1 MRVKRLEIQGFKSFK
16 DKTVIHFDKGI
27 TGIVGPNGCG
37 KSNIVDAFFWVMGEQ
52 SYKHMRGTG
61 SEDLIFNG
69 SSRYSP
75 LGLAEA
81 TMVLETD
88 AVDVDPASGAT
99 TQDIPLHLRSKE
111 IAVTR
116 RVYRSGEGEYF
127 INGSPARLKDI
138 QELFMDT
145 GVGAKGYSVIEQGQ
159 IGKIVN
165 AKPEERRLL
174 IEEAAGI
181 AKYKARKKESL
192 RKMEATQSNLSRLQD
207 VVQEIERNL
216 GSLERQAQKA
226 RQYNKLRS
234 ELTEKELTW
243 GRRKARVIQQ
253 KLTELHGSKNTLDEE
268 LTILRSELQTVENSI

>member
-16 DKTVIHFDKGI
+16 DKTIIHFDHTI

-37 KSNIVDAFFWVMGEQ
+37 KSNIVDVLFWVMGEQ
-52 SYKHMRGTG
+52 SYKHMRGSG

-69 SSRYSP
+69 SSKYQP
-75 LGLAEA
+75 LGMAEA
-81 TMVLETD
+81 TLVMETGVVD
-88 AVDVDPASGAT
+88 AENTGAGAT
-99 TQDIPLHLRSKE
+99 ASELPVHLKHKE
-111 IAVTR
+111 VSVTR
-116 RVYRSGEGEYF
+116 RVYRGGEGEYF
-127 INGSPARLKDI
+127 INGVPARLKDI

-165 AKPEERRLL
+165 AKPEDRRLL

-192 RKMEATQSNLSRLQD
+192 RKMEATQLNLSRLND

-216 GSLERQAQKA
+216 GVR
-226 RQYNKLRS
+226 
-234 ELTEKELTW
+234 
-243 GRRKARVIQQ
+243 
-253 KLTELHGSKNTLDEE
+253 
-268 LTILRSELQTVENSI
+268 